1 MDLLNYLTCT
11 SCTINI
17 IIAAGRNFLSVAVKF
32 FTNCAKILKFV
43 ISLMVFESQQV
54 SLSFISKQLTRKQ
67 KIGICIYGTGLL
79 VTKQTFV
86 LCWRAS
92 VTVCSLT
99 TVN

>member
-1 MDLLNYLTCT
+1 MDLLNYLSCT

-32 FTNCAKILKFV
+32 FTNCVKFV